1 MLSALALMAVVS
13 AWAHDTESSLDF
25 TERPGAT
32 VPREVVFRDQ
42 TGAALTL
49 ASLLDRPTILVFE
62 YFDCKDGCGLL
73 LSNLAEA
80 VSRLDEAPGD
90 GYRLIT
96 VSFDPADTPALAT
109 EKRSLALSILGR
121 PVVGNGWPFLIGDSD
136 AVHAIADAVGFHY
149 QRSGDG
155 YAHPLGLV
163 FLSPQGEVMRYIR
176 GERFLPADLKLS
188 LMEAST
194 GTLGPTIS
202 RIARFCFRVDPA
214 GRRLTFNALKVTG
227 TVTLAAV
234 ACMFV
239 ILIAKSRKR
248 KPEARRNE

>member
-1 MLSALALMAVVS
+1 MLSALALMAGLS
-13 AWAHDTESSLDF
+13 AWAHDTASSLDF
-25 TERPGAT
+25 TERPGAAI
-32 VPREVVFRDQ
+32 PRELVFRDQ
-42 TGAALTL
+42 TGTTRTL
-49 ASLLDRPTILVFE
+49 DTLLDRPTILVFE

-90 GYRLIT
+90 GYRVIS
-96 VSFDPADTPALAT
+96 VSFDPADTPELAT

-121 PVVGNGWPFLIGDSD
+121 PVGEDGWPFLMGDTA
-136 AVHAIADAVGFHY
+136 AVTALTQAVGFHF

-163 FLSPQGEVMRYIR
+163 FLSPQGTVIRYIR

-214 GRRLTFNALKVTG
+214 GRKLTFNALKVTG

-239 ILIAKSRKR
+239 ILIVKSRKR
-248 KPEARRNE
+248 NNGGTSA